1 MNLVSFNLQLNKI
14 IKDVE
19 TPCEGNIKLLLAYIG
34 TPWNLL
40 EFYGL

>member
-1 MNLVSFNLQLNKI
+1 MNFVSFTLQLNEI

-19 TPCEGNIKLLLAYIG
+19 TPCENIKLLLAYIG